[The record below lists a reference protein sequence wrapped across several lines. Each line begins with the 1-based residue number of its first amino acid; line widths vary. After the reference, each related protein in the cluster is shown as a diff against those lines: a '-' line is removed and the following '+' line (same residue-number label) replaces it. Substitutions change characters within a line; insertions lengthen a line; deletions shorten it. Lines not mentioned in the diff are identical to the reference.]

1 MAEFDQWFSVL
12 GLLLKNV
19 QCHKTALRWKPFNS
33 ICNSALLTRWWW
45 KALLL
50 ISVLI
55 LNDAPVKESIFIWL
69 WGECLFGEAWQISD
83 WILGW
88 YLCFQGFPGGL
99 VVKNLPA
106 MQEPRVWSLGW
117 EDTLEKEMATYSS
130 SLACIIPWIEDAGRL
145 QSTGSQKSQIWLSN
159 WTATTIGVSQGRAW
173 PWLVLREHCFAPSV
187 YMRHCGLWWA
197 FLSDGCY
204 WTPLKENHFSLPWVA
219 GWGVQASWS
228 LIYLHESTATQDF
241 SRRAIEKFLRVR

>member
-1 MAEFDQWFSVL
+1 M
-12 GLLLKNV
+12 
-19 QCHKTALRWKPFNS
+19 
-33 ICNSALLTRWWW
+33 RWWW

-106 MQEPRVWSLGW
+106 MQEPRVWSLAW

-130 SLACIIPWIEDAGRL
+130 ILACVIPWIEDPGRL
-145 QSTGSQKSQIWLSN
+145 QSTGHKRVRYDLATEQQQQLMFPREERDRGWYLEN
-159 WTATTIGVSQGRAW
+159 TALPLLCTCVTVGCDGHFWVMDVTGLRWRKTT
-173 PWLVLREHCFAPSV
+173 SV
-187 YMRHCGLWWA
+187 YHELLAEALEPAGVL
-197 FLSDGCY
+197 FNLS
-204 WTPLKENHFSLPWVA
+204 
-219 GWGVQASWS
+219 SWKYS
-228 LIYLHESTATQDF
+228 H
-241 SRRAIEKFLRVR
+241 SRLLQKGFWKGFQG